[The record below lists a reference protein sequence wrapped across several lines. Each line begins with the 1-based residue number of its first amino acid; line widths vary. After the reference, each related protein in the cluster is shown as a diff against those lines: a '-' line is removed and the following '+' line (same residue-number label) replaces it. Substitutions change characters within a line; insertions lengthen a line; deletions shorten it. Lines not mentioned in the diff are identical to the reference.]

1 MMNKAP
7 EGAMAR
13 VFGSY
18 YKIGIHGKV
27 FRFDD
32 GEWKLS
38 SRSRES
44 IKVAMMEQDGG
55 VIC

>member
-1 MMNKAP
+1 MSEAP
-7 EGAMAR
+7 EGAMVR

-38 SRSRES
+38 SRSRKS
-44 IKVAMMEQDGG
+44 IEDAIEDLAGKGD
-55 VIC
+55 

>member
-1 MMNKAP
+1 MNKAP
-7 EGAMAR
+7 EGAMIR

-38 SRSRES
+38 ARSRKS
-44 IKVAMMEQDGG
+44 IEDAIEDLAGKGD
-55 VIC
+55 